1 MIVGLSHR
9 GSLFYVFIM
18 VLISNNISDSKRQQ
32 TTTVDNKRLINGFFL
47 TRFVILQQKISTVM
61 EQFELVPE
69 IQSELG
75 HLTKME
81 LRRYVLDYYKHYLK
95 GKEVINKDTGITIH
109 FSMTSGR
116 KTAMGEAMYQKKAEM
131 IRILPELV
139 RYAIYNNFGKRKHDE
154 SEEIIG
160 YLNFKGRCKIDGK
173 TENLRIAIQF
183 QRSAKFYYNIE
194 VNMIK

>member
-1 MIVGLSHR
+1 M
-9 GSLFYVFIM
+9 
-18 VLISNNISDSKRQQ
+18 K
-32 TTTVDNKRLINGFFL
+32 
-47 TRFVILQQKISTVM
+47 
-61 EQFELVPE
+61 QFEYVPE

-75 HLTKME
+75 NLTKAE
-81 LRRYVLDYYKHYLK
+81 LRRYVLDYYKQNLK
-95 GKEVINKDTGITIH
+95 GKEVVNKDTGITVR

-131 IRILPELV
+131 IRILPKLV
-139 RYAIYNNFGKRKHDE
+139 KYALYNNFGKRKADE

-160 YLNFKGRCKIDGK
+160 YLNFKGRCKLDGK
-173 TENLRIAIQF
+173 TENVRIAVQF